1 MKNVV
6 PAIAL
11 LITAPAFADIDC
23 DVLFQE
29 HIESDMELS
38 YEEFDQTMNTGF
50 RVLGAAGCHE
60 QAADLILAYI
70 AHNDAEQSSLR
81 WHVAQLRASH
91 GDYEQAIEYANSVL
105 LEEEDFAVR
114 ALRWNDYVLA
124 TIAFLEKDKEALV
137 HHRNQVEKGV
147 GEHAGNELNLRL
159 LDSLIR
165 HFDQSYEY
173 ALMNIE

>member
-1 MKNVV
+1 MKSII
-6 PAIAL
+6 PALAL
-11 LITAPAFADIDC
+11 LITAPAFAELDC

-29 HIESDMELS
+29 HMESDMELS
-38 YEEFDQTMNTGF
+38 YEAFDQTMDMGF

-60 QAADLILAYI
+60 QAADLIQAYI
-70 AHNDAEQSSLR
+70 AHNEAEQRSLR
-81 WHVAQLRASH
+81 WHVAQLRATH
-91 GDYEQAIEYANSVL
+91 GDYEQAVEYANSVL
-105 LEEEDFAVR
+105 LEAEDFAAR

-124 TIAFLEKDKEALV
+124 TIAFLEKDREALA
-137 HHRNQVEKGV
+137 HHRNQVERGV

-159 LDSLIR
+159 LDSLVR

>member
-29 HIESDMELS
+29 HIESDMGLS
-38 YEEFDQTMNTGF
+38 YEEFDQTMNMGF

-70 AHNDAEQSSLR
+70 AHNDAEQNSLR

-124 TIAFLEKDKEALV
+124 TIAFLGKDKEALV

-147 GEHAGNELNLRL
+147 GEGAGNELNLRL